1 MLDMREE
8 HLHPGERTRKGIF
21 VVQLSKMF
29 ILKTVITGH
38 STRQRSAVITLV
50 SVAVTRMPSSAP
62 ALRC

>member
-1 MLDMREE
+1 MLDMHEE

-29 ILKTVITGH
+29 K
-38 STRQRSAVITLV
+38 RSAVITLV
-50 SVAVTRMPSSAP
+50 SVAVTQMPSSAP